1 MTKQNIILPCFFL
14 FTNARILLSQE
25 GEYDSLTEYCL
36 LAAFMV
42 ILGLVR
48 TNSPGKKYLFSSII
62 SSIVNVIYFFYQII
76 HELS

>member
-48 TNSPGKKYLFSSII
+48 TNSPGK
-62 SSIVNVIYFFYQII
+62 NIYFQVYYK
-76 HELS
+76 